1 MLAIGMKSDPRNLL
15 TNTLSLV
22 SCLVLGLSPLA
33 AQSNEPDPK
42 DLAIAE
48 PLPSVGSEAS
58 LGSWTAA
65 AIVGPSSGRGVSAE
79 DTLPMTPD
87 SPRVDRMFE
96 GFGFDD
102 NAAENRGSLF
112 IPADPIGAAG
122 RDRVI
127 AVVNVMIEAR
137 DKLGG
142 LEWRES
148 LMDFFSTS
156 ATPGTIVFDP
166 KVTYD
171 QYEDR
176 FVVVALARA
185 DANPQANPSGGN
197 RSRILLAV
205 SKTGTPLGPTAADW
219 NHLFIPSKVTIFVD
233 FGIPRGV
240 LPIELW
246 ADYPGFEVDEEA
258 VYVTV
263 NMFAFPPFQG
273 FQGARLWI
281 IGKGAGSGGFYD
293 GGRLIRPEPLD
304 PFAAA
309 GLPTTTMPAKVFGA
323 GGVPGGADDIGTFL
337 VAYSG
342 LTNGVNEFLQVI
354 RVDDPLGAI
363 GGPFFAHQFVPI
375 GSIEAAPPFLQLPD
389 APQAGSPAL
398 IEVNDRRALDAV
410 WRDGGLW
417 VTTTILP
424 EAGPD
429 AGETTAHW
437 FKLDTSAAPGGPIRL
452 DQQGDIGGESIA
464 PNTFT
469 FFPSVAVNGDGDAQ
483 FGFGASAPG
492 IFAGAFV
499 AVREA
504 VDPAGTV
511 RPAET
516 VHAGVDFYVRTLGGF
531 RARWGD
537 YSGISVDPAN
547 DDFAWVFNQFA
558 DERGTVILAEDGRWG
573 TAWARCGFK
582 VCDPSPLAQGYWHRQ
597 CLGAG
602 FITPGGNGR
611 GPGEVV
617 EPSFADE
624 LVPEVDSLLRST
636 ILLSPALRTCED
648 GMQANPASDPCEQA
662 LKQYTALLLN
672 IASGRLQR
680 VCGTDLADLGCS
692 APTLGEMLGELAGLI
707 NGGGPTGCRQASG
720 CAGAL
725 NENLGI
731 APLAPAAYAAATR

>member
-1 MLAIGMKSDPRNLL
+1 MRNDSGNPSRNVLA
-15 TNTLSLV
+15 LV
-22 SCLVLGLSPLA
+22 SCLVLGFHPLG
-33 AQSNEPDPK
+33 AQSKEPDPK
-42 DLAIAE
+42 DLAIAD
-48 PLPSVGSEAS
+48 PLPSIGSEAS
-58 LGSWTAA
+58 LGSWLAG
-65 AIVGPSSGRGVSAE
+65 AIVGPSFRTGVPRE
-79 DTLPMTPD
+79 DSLPMTPD

-102 NAAENRGSLF
+102 NADENGGSLF
-112 IPADPIGAAG
+112 IPSDPIGAAG

-137 DKLGG
+137 NKLGG

-148 LMDFFSTS
+148 LMDFFSPA
-156 ATPGTIVFDP
+156 ATLGTFGFDP

-176 FVVVALARA
+176 FVVVALERV
-185 DANPQANPSGGN
+185 DANPQANPSGEN
-197 RSRILLAV
+197 QSRILLAV
-205 SKTGTPLGPTAADW
+205 SKTGTPLGPTAVDW
-219 NHLFIPSKVTIFVD
+219 NYLSIRSKVTIFVD
-233 FGIPRGV
+233 FGPPRGV

-258 VYVTV
+258 IYVTA
-263 NMFAFPPFQG
+263 NLFAFPPFQG
-273 FQGARLWI
+273 FQGSRLWI
-281 IGKGAGSGGFYD
+281 VDKGAGSGGFYD
-293 GGRLIRPEPLD
+293 GGRLIRADPLD
-304 PFAAA
+304 PYAAA
-309 GLPTTTMPAKVFGA
+309 GLSNTTMPAKVFGA
-323 GGVPGGADDIGTFL
+323 GGVPGGADEIGTFL

-354 RVDDPLGAI
+354 RVDDPLGVI

-375 GSIEAAPPFLQLPD
+375 GSIEAVPPFLPLPD

-417 VTTTILP
+417 LTTTILP

-437 FKLDTSAAPGGPIRL
+437 FKLDTSAVPGGPIRL

-464 PNTFT
+464 PNTST
-469 FFPSVAVNGDGDAQ
+469 FFPAVAVNSDGDAQ

-492 IFAGAFV
+492 LFAGAFV

-504 VDPAGTV
+504 GDPAGTV

-516 VHAGVDFYVRTLGGF
+516 VHAGVDSYVRMLGSF

-537 YSGISVDPAN
+537 YSGISVDPTN

-558 DERGTVILAEDGRWG
+558 DERGTVILGEDGRWG

-582 VCDPSPLAQGYWHRQ
+582 RCDPSPLAQGYWYRQ

-602 FITPGGNGR
+602 FITAGGNGP
-611 GPGEVV
+611 GPGEVL
-617 EPSFADE
+617 EPAFVDG
-624 LVPEVDSLLRST
+624 LVPEVDSVLQST
-636 ILLSPALRTCED
+636 ILMPPVLRTCED
-648 GMQANPASDPCEQA
+648 GMQAIPASDPCEQA

-672 IASGRLQR
+672 IASGRLQK

-707 NGGGPTGCRQASG
+707 NGGDSTGCRQAAG

-725 NENLGI
+725 NENRGI
-731 APLAPAAYAAATR
+731 APLAPAAHAASAR